1 MKTGATIT
9 CWTMVTARPVIMA
22 PRFFRMR
29 EKTAILACALFRK
42 ACTPHSTSEARMQGV
57 GRGSGKLRVDRCGVP
72 NKADH
77 TRRGHGYVLR
87 FGTVSSILHPR
98 SSELAASSPDK
109 PVRIASVSGRAHRI

>member
-42 ACTPHSTSEARMQGV
+42 ACTPHPALTDESPHPTAAQNRVCSRTPVPARDSDTE
-57 GRGSGKLRVDRCGVP
+57 R
-72 NKADH
+72 
-77 TRRGHGYVLR
+77 LR
-87 FGTVSSILHPR
+87 FDFEQQLEPSIFPAGGT
-98 SSELAASSPDK
+98 
-109 PVRIASVSGRAHRI
+109 